1 MLAAY
6 QLEHH
11 HLRKT
16 PLSVKDSIPA
26 GTIWIDALEPDEDE
40 REWLSGYFVGGLPGQ
55 EKVDEI
61 EASSRFFT
69 DEDGLH
75 INSLFPHKVGQEL
88 RSINV
93 SLNLRLDRLISV
105 RGEDLS
111 LFRLLRQYLRQ
122 DRIHA
127 TGPMELLLHL
137 FALKV
142 DYLSDSIEDVYKILE
157 PASEQVFETE
167 NLDELLRMITRQED
181 SNGKIRLS
189 LLDTQRTLRFL
200 QRYQINQL
208 SKDNRRQ
215 LKEMLADIE
224 SLLPHTQFLFDKINF
239 MLDATMSF
247 TNLQQS
253 KIIKI
258 FSVAAVVFLP
268 PTLIASSYGMNFNI
282 MPELQQSW
290 GYPMALGMMVASA
303 FGTYYFFK
311 RKGWL

>member
-6 QLEHH
+6 QLEQN

-16 PLSVKDSIPA
+16 PLALEDRIPD
-26 GTIWIDALEPDEDE
+26 GTLWVDALEPDEAE
-40 REWLSGYFVGGLPGQ
+40 RSWLAGHFVGELPGQ

-61 EASSRFFT
+61 EASSRFFV
-69 DEDGLH
+69 DQDGLH

-88 RSINV
+88 RSFNV
-93 SLNLRLDRLISV
+93 SLNLRDNLLISV

-122 DRIHA
+122 DRIQA
-127 TGPMELLLHL
+127 AGAMELLLHL

-157 PASEQVFETE
+157 PASDQVFDTE
-167 NLDELLRMITRQED
+167 NLDDLLRMITRQED
-181 SNGKIRLS
+181 GNGKIRLS

-200 QRYQINQL
+200 QRYQSDRL
-208 SKDNRRQ
+208 SKDNRR
-215 LKEMLADIE
+215 LIKEMLADID

-247 TNLQQS
+247 TNLEQN

-258 FSVAAVVFLP
+258 FSVAAVMFLP
-268 PTLIASSYGMNFNI
+268 PTLIASIYGMNFTL
-282 MPELQQSW
+282 MPELTQRW
-290 GYPMALGMMVASA
+290 GYPVALCLMVASA
-303 FGTYYFFK
+303 AGTYTYFK